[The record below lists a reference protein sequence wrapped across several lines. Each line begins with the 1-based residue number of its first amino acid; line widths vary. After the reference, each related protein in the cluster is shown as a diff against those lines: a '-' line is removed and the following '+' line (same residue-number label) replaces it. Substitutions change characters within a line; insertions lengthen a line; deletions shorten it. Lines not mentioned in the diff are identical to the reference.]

1 MQVIGYTRVSTVRQA
16 EDGVSLDTQAAKIN
30 AWADLNE
37 YEVLDIHT
45 DAGITGRRVDIR
57 EGLQNAVEAAC
68 KHKAALVVYSL
79 SRLARNT
86 RETLEISERLRK
98 SGANLVSLSESIDTT
113 SAAGKMIF
121 GVLAVLAQF
130 ESDQTS
136 ERVTE
141 AMAYAKSQGRRVGKI
156 PYGYRL
162 GEDESTLV
170 EDEKEQAVIRQIQ
183 ELHRSGLSLRA
194 IAQELE
200 ERGIRT
206 KSGLRNWSPKVLSTI
221 LKQAA

>member
-1 MQVIGYTRVSTVRQA
+1 MKVIGYTRVSTVRQA
-16 EDGVSLDTQAAKIN
+16 EDGVSLDAQTAKIH
-30 AWADLNE
+30 AWAELNGH
-37 YEVLDIHT
+37 EVIEVFT

-57 EGLQNAVEAAC
+57 NGLQNALEAAC
-68 KHKAALVVYSL
+68 KHEAALVVYSL

-141 AMAYAKSQGRRVGKI
+141 AMAYAKSQNKRVGSI
-156 PYGYRL
+156 PYGFRL
-162 GEDESTLV
+162 SEDGNTLIP
-170 EDEKEQAVIRQIQ
+170 EPTEQANIRLILDLR
-183 ELHRSGLSLRA
+183 EAGLSLRA
-194 IAQELE
+194 IASELQA
-200 ERGIRT
+200 RGIKT
-206 KSGLRNWSPKVLSTI
+206 KQGKAQWSPKVLASVI
-221 LKQAA
+221 REAA